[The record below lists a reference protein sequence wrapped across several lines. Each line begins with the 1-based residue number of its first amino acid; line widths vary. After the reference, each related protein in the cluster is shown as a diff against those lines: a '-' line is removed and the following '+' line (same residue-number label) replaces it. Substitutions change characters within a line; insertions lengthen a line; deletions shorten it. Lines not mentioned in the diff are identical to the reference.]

1 MNITFNQFTKS
12 KYPYLDDS
20 YIDKYVPVAYGKIAS
35 VELTPINSNYDTDNG
50 DVSAVYRMPDG
61 MTNYGTAYVPSHD
74 I

>member
-35 VELTPINSNYDTDNG
+35 VS
-50 DVSAVYRMPDG
+50 
-61 MTNYGTAYVPSHD
+61 
-74 I
+74 